1 MTLEAASSPRGLIVV
16 GPSPDCTGGM
26 ARVVEQSIALDISE
40 HYAVHLHPMTF
51 APDERESLTGR
62 VRRHVRHL
70 RRLRSLI
77 RETRAS
83 IVHIHACSG
92 FTFWRCTVDLIAAR
106 RMGCRTVLHM
116 HGAKFDAFFDS
127 SGGVGRSMIRWVL
140 NRAHRVIALSACW
153 KAQLQRM
160 APRARIEVI
169 ENAVERPPLPSSD
182 RPTGPC
188 RFLLLA
194 RMDVWK
200 GVHDLLDACAL
211 LRDRGSVF
219 HVTLAGPPGTAGDGR
234 SLRERINGADL
245 ADVVRYVGNLDARA
259 KWQALHSA
267 NAYVQPSHHEGM
279 PIALLEALAC
289 GLPIVATRV
298 GAVGEVLDGSEA
310 GLLTEAHDPL
320 ALADAMARL
329 IDDPPLRDVMSTAA
343 GRLAEGRFSIERFR
357 LRHLAM
363 YDDLIRESEPVG
375 RRCRDHDPVIGVS
388 SS

>member
-1 MTLEAASSPRGLIVV
+1 MTLEATSPPHGLIVV

-26 ARVVEQSIALDISE
+26 ARVVEQSIALDFGD

-51 APDERESLTGR
+51 APNQREGLIGR
-62 VRRHVRHL
+62 VRRHMRHL

-83 IVHIHACSG
+83 IVHIHTCSG
-92 FTFWRCTVDLIAAR
+92 FTFWRCAVDLIAAR
-106 RMGCRTVLHM
+106 RMGCGTVLHI
-116 HGAKFDAFFDS
+116 HGAKFDEFYDS
-127 SGGVGRSMIRWVL
+127 SSRVGHRLIRWVL
-140 NRAHRVIALSACW
+140 NRAQRVIALSADW
-153 KAQLQRM
+153 RAQLYRM

-169 ENAVERPPLPSSD
+169 ENAVERPPAPASD
-182 RPTGPC
+182 RPSGPC
-188 RFLLLA
+188 RFLMLA

-211 LRDRGSVF
+211 LRDRGSTF
-219 HVTLAGPPGTAGDGR
+219 HVTLAGPPGTAGDER
-234 SLRERINGADL
+234 CLRERINGAGLGDF
-245 ADVVRYVGNLDARA
+245 VSYVGNLDAQA
-259 KWQALHSA
+259 KWQALHHS

-310 GLLTEAHDPL
+310 GILTSAHDPS
-320 ALADAMARL
+320 ALADAMTRL
-329 IDDPPLRDVMSTAA
+329 IEDPPLRDAMSAA
-343 GRLAEGRFSIERFR
+343 ARRLAQGRFSIERFR

-363 YDDLIRESEPVG
+363 YDALIRERESVG